1 MALPT
6 GSGSEILC
14 RGSVNELENQ
24 STALDF
30 SGAAET
36 TKNQTTNVVPAL
48 NIITLLSLTCYEVE
62 NTTTNGFLLTSFNG
76 TNYINIL
83 RQPVGQKATFI
94 WNDRIVLYP
103 GDKLLVEALIA
114 NDIEIWYSYIKQ
126 DWT

>member
-24 STALDF
+24 TTALDF
-30 SGAAET
+30 AGNAET

-62 NTTTNGFLLTSFNG
+62 NTTTNGIIMTSFNG
-76 TNYINIL
+76 TNWINIL
-83 RQPVGQKATFI
+83 RQPVGQKETFV

-103 GDKLLVEALIA
+103 GDKLAVEALIA

-126 DWT
+126 DWS

>member
-24 STALDF
+24 TTALDF
-30 SGAAET
+30 AGNAET

-62 NTTTNGFLLTSFNG
+62 NTTTNGIIMTSYNG
-76 TNYINIL
+76 TNWINIL
-83 RQPVGQKATFI
+83 RQPVGQKETFV

-103 GDKLLVEALIA
+103 GDKLAVEALIA

-126 DWT
+126 DWS